1 MNVLQ
6 IITCLD
12 FEAGTVGLLL
22 VYALNI
28 PPVLQRLLMWSTEV
42 ESHFTSVERV
52 LEYCDLE
59 PEAALETDV
68 KPDKDWP
75 NRGSVMFENVH
86 FRYHETLPEILH
98 GINAHVKPKEKVL
111 LSSHLITL
119 LINRCIFLSVCEV
132 WAILSEAYLEPFQPS
147 LWGFFV
153 KLVPSLDVERSK
165 LFLLLYLRRILP
177 YNLHKI
183 RKNPQMLSIM

>member
-1 MNVLQ
+1 MLE

-28 PPVLQRLLMWSTEV
+28 PPVLQRLLMWSIEV

-75 NRGSVMFENVH
+75 SRGSVMFENVH

-111 LSSHLITL
+111 FNFHSITFFL
-119 LINRCIFLSVCEV
+119 DRGIFLSVCEI
-132 WAILSEAYLEPFQPS
+132 WTNLLEAYVEPF
-147 LWGFFV
+147 
-153 KLVPSLDVERSK
+153 
-165 LFLLLYLRRILP
+165 
-177 YNLHKI
+177 
-183 RKNPQMLSIM
+183 